1 MNFSIK
7 SLNYDFDDF
16 VIIYFD
22 GLNHK
27 IVLLDYIIKNTIIND
42 VFYKDKK
49 PFDVTL
55 TYCKYNKLFVLYK
68 NKLSYRY
75 KKNQLYLVNKEHD
88 ENDKHNEF
96 KQIDNNH
103 YKFECLIMYFEQ
115 ALKTY
120 NDPLYL
126 TIKNKS
132 SKSNYK
138 ISYLI
143 EYLTTQ
149 TNNINDKKYILIRNK
164 KFNNYEKY
172 FDTNEDKI
180 REKNGIILFIIDN
193 NTIINNIKNLQII
206 NI

>member
-1 MNFSIK
+1 
-7 SLNYDFDDF
+7 
-16 VIIYFD
+16 
-22 GLNHK
+22 
-27 IVLLDYIIKNTIIND
+27 
-42 VFYKDKK
+42 
-49 PFDVTL
+49 
-55 TYCKYNKLFVLYK
+55 
-68 NKLSYRY
+68 
-75 KKNQLYLVNKEHD
+75 
-88 ENDKHNEF
+88 
-96 KQIDNNH
+96 
-103 YKFECLIMYFEQ
+103 MYFEQ

-132 SKSNYK
+132 SKSKSNYK

-149 TNNINDKKYILIRNK
+149 TNNINDKKYILIRSD